1 MKCTINFADWQ
12 LLGAP
17 KRCVID
23 SSTPTR
29 IQIPTGGNALSVSA
43 DIQAGSGVDAATAKV
58 PCPPDS
64 GGQRFIHEILG
75 KRPV

>member
-1 MKCTINFADWQ
+1 MKCTINLVDWQ

-17 KRCVID
+17 KRRVMD

-43 DIQAGSGVDAATAKV
+43 DIQAGSRVDAATAKV
-58 PCPPDS
+58 QCPPDS
-64 GGQRFIHEILG
+64 GGQLFIQDIVG